1 MDNDLKAYLDAMETR
16 INDGQERLLTRF
28 TDIVNEGQE
37 RLLTRF
43 NDGQESLL
51 NRLNSLEADFQ
62 NTKGFLVDD
71 AIVSGRR
78 WFEVDRRLSRVERN
92 K

>member
-51 NRLNSLEADFQ
+51 NRLKADFQ